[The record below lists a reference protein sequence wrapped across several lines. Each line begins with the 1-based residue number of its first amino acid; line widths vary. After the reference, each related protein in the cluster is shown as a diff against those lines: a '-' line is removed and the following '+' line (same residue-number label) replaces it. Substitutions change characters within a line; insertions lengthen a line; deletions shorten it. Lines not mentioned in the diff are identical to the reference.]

1 MQPDIEAW
9 DPWHPRDIAARMQ
22 CADFPWFVAGGWAID
37 LFLGTRTRDHEDLEI
52 AVASSFFETLPP
64 RFPEFDFWIPQGER
78 KLGRM
83 STETLAGES
92 NQTWAYE
99 RAAQVWRFRR
109 VPRAAGRRHLD
120 LPTGHVDP
128 AAVPGGFRRVGGR
141 DPVPAA

>member
-83 STETLAGES
+83 SIETLAGGVKPDLGV
-92 NQTWAYE
+92 
-99 RAAQVWRFRR
+99 RAGRSGMAVRR